1 MIWYVEAVNRETQ
14 VTPEQFIGWLE
25 KKSQPNSHAYFQK
38 PLIMGILNV
47 TSDSFS
53 DGGNY
58 LSMDRACEHAFNL
71 IAQGADIID
80 IGGESTK
87 PGAIYVSLDEELSRV
102 IPVIEHIRKNSDICI
117 SIDTYKPQVMH
128 AAISAGA
135 NIINDIY
142 SLRKEGAL
150 AMAAQLNVPVCLM
163 HMQGDPQNMQDNPHY
178 PDGVMAELQRFF
190 LERINACENAGIDRT
205 HLIIDPGFGFGKR
218 VHNNL
223 NLMNRLNELTH
234 LNRPVLLGV
243 SRKSTIGAVL
253 GKEVN
258 QRLLGSIS
266 LAVYAALKGVGILRT
281 HDVEETQQALLMIDA
296 VCQAG

>member
-1 MIWYVEAVNRETQ
+1 M
-14 VTPEQFIGWLE
+14 TPEQFIGWLE
-25 KKSQPNSHAYFQK
+25 EKSQPDYPTSFQK

-53 DGGNY
+53 DGGNF

-87 PGAIYVSLDEELSRV
+87 PGATYVSLDEELSRV
-102 IPVIEHIRKNSDICI
+102 LPVINQIRKNSDVCI
-117 SIDTYKPQVMH
+117 SIDTYKPQVMN
-128 AAISAGA
+128 AAVGAGA

-142 SLRKEGAL
+142 ALRKEGAL
-150 AMAAQLNVPVCLM
+150 EMAAQLNVPVCLM
-163 HMQGDPQNMQDNPHY
+163 HMQGDPQNMQDNPQY
-178 PDGVMAELQRFF
+178 PLGVMSELTHFF
-190 LERINACENAGIDRT
+190 LERINACEKAGINRKQ
-205 HLIIDPGFGFGKR
+205 LIIDPGFGFGKR
-218 VHNNL
+218 VENNL
-223 NLMNRLNELTH
+223 HLMKRINEFTH

-258 QRLLGSIS
+258 QRLIGSLS
-266 LAVYAALKGVGILRT
+266 LSVYAALNGVGILRT
-281 HDVEETQQALLMIDA
+281 HDVNETQQALHMIDA